1 MADVGQ
7 VGQVIASL
15 DSPFLVEAA
24 ETVAD
29 QEKTEGHRAESGRG
43 HRMGT
48 ASSGHNQSQLIHHGV
63 VQCLHPVESATG
75 PFIAVASGVDLAD
88 GSVRQPQP

>member
-1 MADVGQ
+1 MAGVGQ
-7 VGQVIASL
+7 AGQVIAPL

-24 ETVAD
+24 ETMAD

-48 ASSGHNQSQLIHHGV
+48 ASWGHNQSQLIHRGA
-63 VQCLHPVESATG
+63 VQCFHPVERATG
-75 PFIAVASGVDLAD
+75 PFIAVASGADLAD